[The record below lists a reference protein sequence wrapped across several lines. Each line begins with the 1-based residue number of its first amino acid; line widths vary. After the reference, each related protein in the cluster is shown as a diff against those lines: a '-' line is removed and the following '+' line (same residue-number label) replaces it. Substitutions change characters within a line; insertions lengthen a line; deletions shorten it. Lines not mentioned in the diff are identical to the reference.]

1 MKAAKYTPENTALW
15 DSFCASFLAA
25 VPAGVC
31 VKLKRTDDRAGALY
45 ITNAPDE
52 IIEWSQTDAGV
63 GTNRRFCQWSERI
76 ATEYGRALMRDQL
89 VPIAQ
94 KWSRANGCVCFSLPV
109 YIGTP
114 SRGFVPVAKDTRAP
128 KEKAAPVGG
137 SYKLPA
143 SILPGTRDARII
155 EQMHAAAVEVVAML
169 RRYDWADAL
178 KNYGDIRPGSNV
190 SAVLLAD
197 NSPRVYDF
205 EGFRV
210 ECAPADLPGVFHRYA
225 RAFGVRYTPAPVAD
239 FTPEEIAE
247 KTKRANE
254 ARAARRVELEPAPVA
269 AVVEVEPS
277 AVVVDDTPA
286 PAVEVEQPRPRVSF
300 RKVAARL
307 VVCVLSLIVAALR
320 VVIACARL
328 VERGRLVEVVA
339 DHTRARLTRV
349 RSVVVRRLFVARG
362 RIARKV
368 EAVADHTRARLARAC
383 LVVVRRLF
391 VARGRVAR
399 RVLSARRL
407 LFDYRIAAR
416 MYVTRNARAVQ
427 RKAVALGSYIDNT
440 TTRAGLAVCS
450 TWSNTTAR
458 AVQLINAAAFVL
470 IIAERRAAS
479 FADYIEN
486 I

>member
-1 MKAAKYTPENTALW
+1 MY
-15 DSFCASFLAA
+15 
-25 VPAGVC
+25 
-31 VKLKRTDDRAGALY
+31 
-45 ITNAPDE
+45 
-52 IIEWSQTDAGV
+52 V
-63 GTNRRFCQWSERI
+63 GS
-76 ATEYGRALMRDQL
+76 
-89 VPIAQ
+89 
-94 KWSRANGCVCFSLPV
+94 
-109 YIGTP
+109 P

-155 EQMHAAAVEVVAML
+155 EQMHTAAVEVVAML

-300 RKVAARL
+300 RKVSARL

-339 DHTRARLTRV
+339 DHIRARVARV

-368 EAVADHTRARLARAC
+368 EAVADHTRARLARVR

-407 LFDYRIAAR
+407 LFDCRIAAR
-416 MYVTRNARAVQ
+416 MYVTRNAQAVQ
-427 RKAVALGSYIDNT
+427 CKAVAVVSYIDNT